1 MTVDKVTDSVYSRER
16 VRKSLTHFLLGRTF
30 SAFVGFGLLLLLVR
44 SLDIV
49 EYGFYIASQAIL
61 EIVGTMSSLGLAV
74 AAQRYLPELHNKS
87 EGVSLYRLTIKLLFG
102 RFVTLI
108 LASLILF
115 SLAEWI
121 LALLKLEHLL
131 LIFKVFLLVLIIE
144 NIARYI
150 DIIFDSLLLQ
160 GLTQIS
166 MIIRVGLRFFPL
178 VILVLWYEI
187 ELTLLHWIIIEFF
200 ASTVAVAWSC
210 YKLYN
215 FLNSFSKRYSK
226 EKIDLNIKR
235 YLKYSL
241 PAFIAAV
248 LYMLSSANSVKLFA
262 ANLLSAYSFA
272 TFGFA
277 ISVALMLQRY
287 MPIFLLIGMI
297 RPLFV
302 VAKNH
307 VNYQIKLPKIAEL
320 VFKLNAFALLP
331 IISIFWIFED
341 SIAVLLSGGRYPE
354 AGGFLIVFMLL
365 LVMQAFR
372 AIISMTAQA
381 MEDAKAALIGTL
393 LGIIG
398 LSIGIIL
405 SYSVGGYGLCIG
417 LIISEVIFSAWV
429 IKSLYNQNI
438 VFEIDVKGYA
448 KLIVSAVIPI
458 LIVQNLIP
466 DSSYQT
472 LTELIGYSSL
482 IILMYLIINYYMKPF
497 TTRESSEVNKLLG
510 KNIFIW

>member
-1 MTVDKVTDSVYSRER
+1 MTLDKVTDSVYSGER
-16 VRKSLTHFLLGRTF
+16 VRKSLIQFLLGRTF
-30 SAFVGFGLLLLLVR
+30 SAVVGFGLLLLLVR
-44 SLDIV
+44 SLDVI

-61 EIVGTMSSLGLAV
+61 EIIGTMSSLGLIV
-74 AAQRYLPELHNKS
+74 AAQRYLPELHNKND
-87 EGVSLYRLTIKLLFG
+87 GVALYRLTIKLLVG

-115 SLAEWI
+115 VLAEWI
-121 LALLKLEHLL
+121 LGLLKLEHLL
-131 LIFKVFLLVLIIE
+131 LIFQVFLLVIIIE

-166 MIIRVGLRFFPL
+166 IIIRVGLRFLPL
-178 VILVLWYEI
+178 VILVLWNEI
-187 ELTLLHWIIIEFF
+187 ELTLLHWILIEIF
-200 ASTVAVAWSC
+200 ASTIAVIWSC
-210 YKLYN
+210 YKLYYY
-215 FLNSFSKRYSK
+215 LIYFSKRYSK
-226 EKIDLNIKR
+226 KQIELNIKR

-248 LYMLSSANSVKLFA
+248 LYMLSSTNSVKLIA

-277 ISVALMLQRY
+277 IAVALMLQRY

-307 VNYQIKLPKIAEL
+307 VDYRIKLPKIAEL

-354 AGGFLIVFMLL
+354 AGGFLIIFMLL

-372 AIISMTAQA
+372 AILSMTAQA
-381 MEDAKAALIGTL
+381 MENAKAALVGTL

-398 LSIGIIL
+398 LSIGIVF
-405 SYSVGGYGLCIG
+405 SYSLGGYGLCIG
-417 LIISEVIFSAWV
+417 LIISEVIFSVWV
-429 IKSLYNQNI
+429 IKSLYEQNI
-438 VFEIDVKGYA
+438 VFKIDVKGYA
-448 KLIVSAVIPI
+448 KLIVSAVVPV

-466 DSSYQT
+466 NLSD
-472 LTELIGYSSL
+472 LPLIKLIVYSSL
-482 IILMYLIINYYMKPF
+482 IMFMYLIINYYMKPF
-497 TTRESSEVNKLLG
+497 TIRESSEVNKLLG
-510 KNIFIW
+510 KKIFIW